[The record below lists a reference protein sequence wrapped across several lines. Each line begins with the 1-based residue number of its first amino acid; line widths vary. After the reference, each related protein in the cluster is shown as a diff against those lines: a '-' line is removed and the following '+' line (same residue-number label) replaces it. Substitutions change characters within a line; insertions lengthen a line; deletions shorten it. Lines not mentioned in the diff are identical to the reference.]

1 MFSRRGVLKKGR
13 SRRLSLGRENTAN
26 SESRCNSVFSVH
38 PLHAPTA
45 ESAVRHVSHRQGFE
59 QGWAN
64 SWRLS
69 PCFSMVAEP
78 RSAFHF
84 FCCCSDAFG
93 AVIGGSNFWF
103 GGAGNFFLW
112 KCMLLSHFHAS
123 DSKEDAEASGA
134 FSCSARGLCR
144 RGGILVLSQRSHL
157 ASFPE
162 ILLRVK
168 KCILRS
174 DRTLVACTKETAR
187 ILRFQ
192 SRVLP
197 ENIRSG

>member
-26 SESRCNSVFSVH
+26 SESRCNSVFSVD

-45 ESAVRHVSHRQGFE
+45 ESAVRHVSHRQGIE

-84 FCCCSDAFG
+84 FCCCSGSFD
-93 AVIGGSNFWF
+93 AVIGGSKFWF
-103 GGAGNFFLW
+103 GGLVTFFSGNVCCFRSSMPVIAKNKLR
-112 KCMLLSHFHAS
+112 LLGHFRARH
-123 DSKEDAEASGA
+123 EASVVGTVFLSCRKGA
-134 FSCSARGLCR
+134 
-144 RGGILVLSQRSHL
+144 I
-157 ASFPE
+157 
-162 ILLRVK
+162 
-168 KCILRS
+168 
-174 DRTLVACTKETAR
+174 
-187 ILRFQ
+187 
-192 SRVLP
+192 
-197 ENIRSG
+197 